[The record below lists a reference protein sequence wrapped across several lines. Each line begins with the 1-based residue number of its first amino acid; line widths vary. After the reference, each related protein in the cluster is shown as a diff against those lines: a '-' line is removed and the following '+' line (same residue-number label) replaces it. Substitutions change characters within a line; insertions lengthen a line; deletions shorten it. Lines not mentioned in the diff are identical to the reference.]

1 MILELLALLA
11 LCIVM
16 VVILVAYWRLSR
28 KYKSL
33 ERRETQMLNSAHRKA
48 EEIVL
53 QAKQKALNS
62 IVTTQVNVD
71 ERLGE
76 AIDKVS
82 KAKVHQAL
90 EDYKM
95 RKLNQMDKDFR
106 QVLLEAGK
114 QVLGKTLNLQEH
126 EALII
131 KALESAKK
139 NHVL

>member
-1 MILELLALLA
+1 MILELIALLV
-11 LCIVM
+11 LSIVM
-16 VVILVAYWRLSR
+16 VIILVAYWRLSR

-71 ERLGE
+71 EKLGE

-106 QVLLEAGK
+106 QVLLDAGQK
-114 QVLGKTLNLQEH
+114 VLGKTLNLQEH

-131 KALESAKK
+131 KSLETAKK
-139 NHVL
+139 NHVF